1 MLLWLSFVLIDMKL
15 STVIDILMH
24 WSFRFWLT
32 WKWRVA
38 FDVNIFSW
46 SYILGKLLLFPVV
59 QCLLSYFLFESWV
72 WDIKYFLAIKV
83 SRFTH
88 GYYVRVQLFSSS
100 FLTTSFVCIR
110 AVISSLWCR
119 SIRRNMLTFLAKL
132 SVLGVFAT
140 WKFLM
145 FLFKSVSLSCHQ
157 FLES

>member
-15 STVIDILMH
+15 STAIDILMH
-24 WSFRFWLT
+24 WLFRFWLT

-88 GYYVRVQLFSSS
+88 SYYVRVQLFSLS

-110 AVISSLWCR
+110 AVISSLWSQHQEEYADFSCETEC
-119 SIRRNMLTFLAKL
+119 IRCICYLEVFNVPVQIRLA
-132 SVLGVFAT
+132 
-140 WKFLM
+140 
-145 FLFKSVSLSCHQ
+145 
-157 FLES
+157 

>member
-15 STVIDILMH
+15 STAIDILMH
-24 WSFRFWLT
+24 WLFRFWLT

-46 SYILGKLLLFPVV
+46 SYIIGKLLLFPVV

-88 GYYVRVQLFSSS
+88 SYYVCVQRFSSS

-110 AVISSLWCR
+110 AVISSRWSQHQEEYADFSCETEC
-119 SIRRNMLTFLAKL
+119 IRCICYLEVFNVPVQIRLA
-132 SVLGVFAT
+132 
-140 WKFLM
+140 
-145 FLFKSVSLSCHQ
+145 
-157 FLES
+157 